1 MCKKHN
7 PATNTAIG
15 GEPSKCMEEAP
26 PDELIAAVVAE
37 TICPHF
43 DRLLGLIRV
52 GRGQKWR
59 RIVV

>member
-1 MCKKHN
+1 
-7 PATNTAIG
+7 
-15 GEPSKCMEEAP
+15 MEEAP